1 MKIALNTG
9 GPSNN
14 HHQSV
19 TMQSTAPS
27 AASSVKNEGPATK
40 KGAAT
45 KSTKKQNGPN
55 SISKKKSEA
64 QK

>member
-1 MKIALNTG
+1 MKIALNTD
-9 GPSNN
+9 GPST

-19 TMQSTAPS
+19 TIQSTAPS
-27 AASSVKNEGPATK
+27 AASSVKNEGGATK
-40 KGAAT
+40 RGAAT

-64 QK
+64 EK